1 MGSEASP
8 SALEGSKHQQPST
21 ISQPL
26 SSGIRFDSARR
37 SLIARSSCAKP
48 SGAFDLTRDVEAR
61 SELLVELPSSSVVAR
76 LRSRLEPRRRV
87 DERVLFALGD
97 EENERTPLTPL
108 TTLLGST
115 GAIVRWRQA
124 LASSLIDAANQKN
137 ESQARRETLPRG
149 RD

>member
-1 MGSEASP
+1 
-8 SALEGSKHQQPST
+8 
-21 ISQPL
+21 
-26 SSGIRFDSARR
+26 
-37 SLIARSSCAKP
+37 
-48 SGAFDLTRDVEAR
+48 VEAR

-97 EENERTPLTPL
+97 EENKGTPLTPL

-124 LASSLIDAANQKN
+124 LASSLMMQIKKKIPGQERDSAK
-137 ESQARRETLPRG
+137 RPRLRERIVVSECL
-149 RD
+149 